1 MLPVTALKKS
11 VSNSSRGRHRQP
23 KAHLGVSSGTA
34 VLAQSRCRVSLA
46 PTGVSNGSRQLEA
59 GLGPRSAPSQRWG
72 RITQL
77 RAEFPRCLSAE
88 CFGTRR
94 PRRDDRKLLHLTASC
109 SAAKELRCA
118 WQSAGLMR
126 SGSLFQIVP
135 G

>member
-1 MLPVTALKKS
+1 MLPVTALEEKRIEQFAGPTSTTKGTPWRLQW
-11 VSNSSRGRHRQP
+11 NSSI
-23 KAHLGVSSGTA
+23 GTITVPRLACADGCIEWFAA
-34 VLAQSRCRVSLA
+34 V
-46 PTGVSNGSRQLEA
+46 EA